1 MGEVVDDGQIRI
13 GAEQCAELRIGEGQ
27 HAFAGFRQRGDD
39 GDRLAL
45 LRRDGDGVGRGA
57 LGSVVPERNPESLR
71 RLAGADRVER
81 ENAAHG
87 FRIKADLSE
96 GKMRFRSIRALHEE
110 GASRRVQRAAVDGRR
125 EPGMVQA
132 ARHGRVERRQPEM
145 ERGGRVVFAEQPE
158 RRAVFPVFADY
169 GIIHAV
175 AGEFDPGVRAV
186 VMEFCAGEFAS
197 RQRVAQHERVFGGEF
212 GPPPDGGDI
221 LVRIKGVAENRFVT
235 AQRRVAADG
244 GGKRSHRAQNEVSHP
259 DAAGMVLL
267 AAAQKI
273 RTVRERFGRL
283 ETPGDMPP
291 DGRGLPQLFA
301 PERQLDERRADR
313 PLPEF
318 QLRAEFEVERVPAAR
333 PESAGPQPCFAF
345 AVAAAGEQ
353 QFGHAVR
360 HGLLRR
366 VPFIAAGELPVGGAG
381 QRGGS
386 HAEHSQAVPQ
396 QAVVDRKI
404 HGFILLVVSG

>member
-1 MGEVVDDGQIRI
+1 MKQKIGVHINYWNGTGAERDPQELLSLAACI
-13 GAEQCAELRIGEGQ
+13 GADAMDFGTS
-27 HAFAGFRQRGDD
+27 
-39 GDRLAL
+39 LAL
-45 LRRDGDGVGRGA
+45 NMTPQERLTYAQSAKAAGIALTLNGGR
-57 LGSVVPERNPESLR
+57 N
-71 RLAGADRVER
+71 D
-81 ENAAHG
+81 
-87 FRIKADLSE
+87 ADL
-96 GKMRFRSIRALHEE
+96 
-110 GASRRVQRAAVDGRR
+110 
-125 EPGMVQA
+125 
-132 ARHGRVERRQPEM
+132 
-145 ERGGRVVFAEQPE
+145 
-158 RRAVFPVFADY
+158 
-169 GIIHAV
+169 
-175 AGEFDPGVRAV
+175 
-186 VMEFCAGEFAS
+186 
-197 RQRVAQHERVFGGEF
+197 
-212 GPPPDGGDI
+212 
-221 LVRIKGVAENRFVT
+221 
-235 AQRRVAADG
+235 
-244 GGKRSHRAQNEVSHP
+244 SHP